1 MPFKYI
7 LRGMNLLLF
16 REGEWKKP
24 LSASDKR
31 VIHIKKILRASEGDS
46 LEAGVIGGPLGTALI
61 EEISENGSMHFSF
74 QAESEPAPLYPI
86 TLLVGTPRP
95 PTARRLLKDLST
107 AGVERII
114 FCGTD
119 LGEKSYLTSSL
130 WVKEEYREA
139 VLEGISQGK
148 TTMVP
153 EVMKFYSLYKAMETM
168 NSDNSDWDRLALDN
182 VSPDLP
188 LKEYRP
194 SAGRCCLA
202 IGPERGWSDRERL
215 MLRDKGFSVCSMGS
229 RVLRTETACHMGLS
243 LIEAAKGII

>member
-1 MPFKYI
+1 
-7 LRGMNLLLF
+7 MNLLLF
-16 REGEWKKP
+16 RDGEWTRP
-24 LSASDKR
+24 LPPSDKR
-31 VIHIKKILRASEGDS
+31 VIHIKKILKASEKDN
-46 LEAGVIGGPLGTALI
+46 LEAGVIGGPMGTAVI
-61 EEISENGSMHFSF
+61 EEISEDGSMRFSF
-74 QAESEPAPLYPI
+74 QAGIGPAPLYPI
-86 TLLVGTPRP
+86 TLLVGAPRP

-107 AGVERII
+107 AGIERII

-130 WVKEEYREA
+130 WVKEEYKKA

-148 TTMVP
+148 ATMEP
-153 EVMKFYSLYKAMETM
+153 EVMKFYSLYRAIETI
-168 NSDNSDWDRLALDN
+168 NSLNGKWDRLALDN

-188 LKEYRP
+188 LKDYRP
-194 SAGRCCLA
+194 SGEKCCLA

-243 LIEAAKGII
+243 LIEAARGII

>member
-1 MPFKYI
+1 
-7 LRGMNLLLF
+7 MNLLLF
-16 REGEWKKP
+16 REGEWQSP
-24 LSASDKR
+24 LSAADKR
-31 VIHIKKILRASEGDS
+31 VIHIKKILRASEGDR
-46 LEAGVIGGPLGTALI
+46 LEAGVIGGPLGTAVI
-61 EEISENGSMHFSF
+61 EKIPEDGSIQLSF
-74 QAESEPAPLYPI
+74 QAEREPDTLYPI

-107 AGVERII
+107 AGIERII

-130 WVKEEYREA
+130 WVKEEYKEA

-148 TTMVP
+148 TTMPP
-153 EVMKFYSLYKAMETM
+153 EVMKFYSLFKAIGTM
-168 NSDNSDWDRLALDN
+168 DSFNREWDRLALDN

-188 LKEYRP
+188 LKDYTP
-194 SAGRCCLA
+194 SAGSCCLA
-202 IGPERGWSDRERL
+202 IGPERGWSDRERQ

-243 LIEAAKGII
+243 LIEAARGII